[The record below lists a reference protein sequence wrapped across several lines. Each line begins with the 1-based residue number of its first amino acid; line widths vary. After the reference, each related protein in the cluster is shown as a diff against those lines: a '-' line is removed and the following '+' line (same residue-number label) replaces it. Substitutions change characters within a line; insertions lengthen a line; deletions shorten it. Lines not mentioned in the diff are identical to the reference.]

1 LVDVSAELL
10 NQALRYTQVAQR
22 CGLKEWQAAGNA
34 KTLPSPATQLGD
46 VASLDSSDDPLL
58 RDLDCYTCYDRA
70 GNATCGGGGA
80 PASAAA
86 ATTTAAA
93 GVGSAI
99 SKIRC
104 PQLSQHVVEVI
115 VGLSDALASFA
126 FLLALRH
133 PERDTGQHLNME
145 GFQTTN

>member
-1 LVDVSAELL
+1 LVDVSTELL

-22 CGLKEWQAAGNA
+22 CGLKEWQATGNA

-58 RDLDCYTCYDRA
+58 RDLNCYTRYDRA
-70 GNATCGGGGA
+70 GNATCSGGGV
-80 PASAAA
+80 PAA
-86 ATTTAAA
+86 ATTAA

-115 VGLSDALASFA
+115 VRLSDALASFA

-133 PERDTGQHLNME
+133 PERDAGQHSNILE